1 MKPQEYVE
9 RENKY
14 LAKNYKSFP
23 FVLEKAEGV
32 WLWDTEGRKYLD
44 FVAAYSATSFGH
56 LNERIKAALIT
67 QLGRMD
73 VQARAFRHDKLGEF
87 AEALCTITGM
97 DMMLPM
103 NTGAEAVETGIKAA
117 RRWGFEVKKIPDG
130 KQRIIVCKNNF
141 HGRTSTII
149 GMSSDEDYRRGFGP
163 FDGGS
168 DIIEY
173 GDLAAL
179 EKAITPHT
187 CAFLVEPIQGEGGI
201 LVPPKDYLKKAQE
214 LCKKHN
220 VLLILDEVQ
229 TGMGRTG
236 RDFAFQ
242 HEIDPPDGLI
252 LGKALG
258 GGIYPV
264 SAFLGSKELM
274 KVFDPGSHG
283 STFGGNAIA
292 SALGIEA
299 IKILKEEKLS
309 ERSAEM
315 GDYLQKQL
323 KAFNSPVVKEVRGR
337 GLLIGLETNPE
348 YCSAPFMCEQLIKK
362 GVLSKDTHGTVV
374 RFSPPLTIEK
384 AEIDWAVG
392 QIRDV
397 INELEQV
404 PQQRPAKTATS
415 D

>member
-1 MKPQEYVE
+1 MKAQDYVE

-23 FVLEKAEGV
+23 FVLNKAEGV
-32 WLWDTEGRKYLD
+32 WLWDTDGKKYLD
-44 FVAAYSATSFGH
+44 FVAAYSAVSFGH
-56 LNERIKAALIT
+56 LNQRIKKVMVE
-67 QLGRMD
+67 QLDLMD

-87 AEALCTITGM
+87 AELVCKITGM

-103 NTGAEAVETGIKAA
+103 NTGAEGVETAIKAA
-117 RRWGFEVKKIPDG
+117 RRWGFEKKKIPDG

-149 GMSSDEDYRRGFGP
+149 GMSSDADYRRGFGP

-168 DIIEY
+168 DIIPY
-173 GDLAAL
+173 GDLKAL
-179 EKAITPHT
+179 EAAITPHT

-201 LVPPKDYLKKAQE
+201 IVPPKGYLKAVQE
-214 LCKKHN
+214 LCRKHN

-242 HEIDPPDGLI
+242 YEIDRPDGLI

-264 SAFLGSKELM
+264 SAFLGSKDVM
-274 KVFDPGSHG
+274 SVFDPGSHG
-283 STFGGNAIA
+283 STFGGNAVA
-292 SALGIEA
+292 SAIATEA
-299 IKILKEEKLS
+299 IKILQEEKLS

-315 GDYLQKQL
+315 GDYLMQKL
-323 KAFNSPVVKEVRGR
+323 KAFNSPVIKEVRGS
-337 GLLIGLETNPE
+337 GLLVGVESNPE
-348 YCSAPFMCEQLIKK
+348 YASAPQVCEHLLTK
-362 GVLSKDTHGTVV
+362 GVLSKDTHGTVI
-374 RFSPPLTIEK
+374 RFSPPLTIGKE
-384 AEIDWAVG
+384 EIDWAVD
-392 QIRDV
+392 QFRETL
-397 INELEQV
+397 NEIEQTP
-404 PQQRPAKTATS
+404 PQKAKA
-415 D
+415 

>member
-1 MKPQEYVE
+1 MTPQEYVE

-23 FVLEKAEGV
+23 FVLNRAEGV

-44 FVAAYSATSFGH
+44 FVAAYSAVSFGH
-56 LNERIKAALIT
+56 LNERIKGALVD
-67 QLGRMD
+67 QLDRMD
-73 VQARAFRHDKLGEF
+73 VQARAFRHDRLGEF
-87 AEALCTITGM
+87 AEAICTLTGM
-97 DMMLPM
+97 DQMIPM

-117 RRWGFEVKKIPDG
+117 RRWGFEVKGIPDG
-130 KQRIIVCKNNF
+130 KQRIIVCRNNF

-149 GMSSDEDYRRGFGP
+149 GMSSDADYRRGFGP

-168 DIIEY
+168 DIIAY
-173 GDLAAL
+173 GDLDAL

-201 LVPPKDYLKKAQE
+201 IVPPKDYLRKAQE
-214 LCKKHN
+214 ICKKHN

-236 RDFAFQ
+236 RDFAYQ
-242 HEIDPPDGLI
+242 HEIDPPDGLV

-264 SAFLGSKELM
+264 SAFLGRKDVM

-292 SALGIEA
+292 SAIAIEA
-299 IKILKEEKLS
+299 IRVMKEEKLS
-309 ERSAEM
+309 ERSAEL
-315 GDYLQKQL
+315 GEYLLRKL
-323 KAFNSPVVKEVRGR
+323 KAFNSPVIKEARGR
-337 GLLIGLETNPE
+337 GLLIGVEVNADIITAPQFCERLLE
-348 YCSAPFMCEQLIKK
+348 K

-374 RFSPPLTIEK
+374 RFSPPLTIEQ
-384 AEIDWAVG
+384 EQIDWAVE
-392 QIRDV
+392 QVRDV
-397 INELEQV
+397 LNEVESETGRKQ
-404 PQQRPAKTATS
+404 AS
-415 D
+415 